1 MFALRKAVTVIAVV
15 LVGLIAG
22 LMIGTGMDQYT
33 HRQLAMTP
41 WVVEHQ
47 VMDALFR
54 RVLPTWWNVTA
65 LLLIVSAFVSRGSPR
80 RWFAIAAILMIVAM
94 MVTVRVEVPMNR
106 AIASWDITAPPAN
119 WADVR
124 DRWLRFHLM
133 RTCCGT
139 IAFLFAEAGLIQ
151 SKWSKE

>member
-1 MFALRKAVTVIAVV
+1 MSVLRRFVPILAVV

-41 WVVEHQ
+41 WVIEHQ

-54 RVLPTWWNVTA
+54 RVLPSWWNLTA
-65 LLLIVSAFVSRGSPR
+65 LMLIASALLTRGTSRGL
-80 RWFAIAAILMIVAM
+80 FAVAAILMLLALV
-94 MVTVRVEVPMNR
+94 VTVRIEVPMNR
-106 AIASWDITAPPAN
+106 AIALWNSAAPPGN
-119 WADVR
+119 WAAVR
-124 DRWLRFHLM
+124 DRWLMFHLV

-139 IAFLFAEAGLIQ
+139 VAFLCAQAGLIKIRQ
-151 SKWSKE
+151 L